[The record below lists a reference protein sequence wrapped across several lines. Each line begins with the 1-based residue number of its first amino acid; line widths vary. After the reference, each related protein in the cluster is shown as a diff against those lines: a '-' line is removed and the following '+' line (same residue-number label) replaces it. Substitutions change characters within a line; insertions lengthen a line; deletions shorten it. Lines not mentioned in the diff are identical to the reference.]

1 MSHTNNEYNANLF
14 IYMTN
19 KQVSLTVQNH
29 PCNALVSTLVSLS
42 SIKMVTFGSKKRKRE
57 KPQTVKVKALK
68 WDCTQR
74 MGGVMAVSS
83 IFSYP
88 ICLFVK

>member
-1 MSHTNNEYNANLF
+1 MHLLALIPRQPL
-14 IYMTN
+14 IYKN
-19 KQVSLTVQNH
+19 GHFWLQ
-29 PCNALVSTLVSLS
+29 
-42 SIKMVTFGSKKRKRE
+42 KKE
-57 KPQTVKVKALK
+57 KKKTQTVKVKALK

-88 ICLFVK
+88 ICLFVR